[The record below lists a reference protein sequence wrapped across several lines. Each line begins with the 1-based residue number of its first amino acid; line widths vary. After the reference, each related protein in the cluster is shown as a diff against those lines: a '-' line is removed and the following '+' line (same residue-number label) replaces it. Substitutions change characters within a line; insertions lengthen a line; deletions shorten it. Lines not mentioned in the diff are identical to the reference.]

1 MVAIADGG
9 LRHLGDQRL
18 RVAEKQ
24 MLQRAS
30 ELELGLERFG
40 SQAVGAAGALNDGAA
55 GCGLTTHEQ
64 RDAHQTFIA
73 DDRDLC
79 RRSVFHDVQQRH
91 DRAIG
96 KYT

>member
-40 SQAVGAAGALNDGAA
+40 SLAV
-55 GCGLTTHEQ
+55 C
-64 RDAHQTFIA
+64 
-73 DDRDLC
+73 
-79 RRSVFHDVQQRH
+79 
-91 DRAIG
+91 
-96 KYT
+96 